1 MICRTSR
8 PRSAW
13 SCATNMFWDT
23 DRATAYTMQ
32 GGARLKSSCA
42 RPKDCLPSPSIQR
55 PDTTLRLT
63 ERPNSLA
70 KKSRYVSSRAGR
82 GICFAGFL
90 LFLYGSVG
98 VVATFAQIPVQ
109 NAPAPPPSPDA
120 PKAQQPGQSGGRI
133 KLDVNLV
140 VLHTTVLDD
149 RGKLVEG
156 LTQDNFR
163 VYEDKV
169 EQKLS
174 IFKREDIPVS
184 MGLVIDNSGSMRDK
198 RPRVNEAALTLVQ
211 ASNPQDESFVVNFND
226 DYYLDLDKN
235 FSSSIPELKEA
246 LERIDARGSTALYD
260 AVIGSLDHLKKGS
273 KEKKV
278 LLIVTDGEDNT
289 SRNSLEKTI
298 KEIQK
303 TPTVI
308 YTIGLLG
315 QENKK
320 SAKNAKRALTEIAQA
335 SGGLSFFPESVD
347 DVHAICEQ
355 VAHDIRHQYT
365 LAYYPSNG
373 AKDGRFRTVHVDV
386 IPPRGHGKLVART
399 RNGYYAP
406 TASSSSGVSG
416 K

>member
-1 MICRTSR
+1 
-8 PRSAW
+8 
-13 SCATNMFWDT
+13 
-23 DRATAYTMQ
+23 
-32 GGARLKSSCA
+32 LV
-42 RPKDCLPSPSIQR
+42 
-55 PDTTLRLT
+55 
-63 ERPNSLA
+63 LA
-70 KKSRYVSSRAGR
+70 
-82 GICFAGFL
+82 CL
-90 LFLYGSVG
+90 LFAALFSASGS
-98 VVATFAQIPVQ
+98 FAQIPV
-109 NAPAPPPSPDA
+109 AVPPPP
-120 PKAQQPGQSGGRI
+120 PPGQQEGGIPPSGGRI
-133 KLDVNLV
+133 KVDVNLV
-140 VLHTTVLDD
+140 VLHTTVNDD
-149 RGKLVEG
+149 RGKFVDG

-211 ASNPQDESFVVNFND
+211 SSNPQDEAFVVNFND
-226 DYYLDLDKN
+226 DFYLDLDKD
-235 FSSSIPELKEA
+235 FSNSIPELKEA
-246 LERIDARGSTALYD
+246 LERIDSRGSTALYD
-260 AVIGSLDHLKKGS
+260 AIIGSLDHLKKGV

-289 SRNSLEKTI
+289 SRNSLEKTLR
-298 KEIQK
+298 EIQK
-303 TPTVI
+303 TSTVI

-315 QENKK
+315 QENKR
-320 SAKNAKRALTEIAQA
+320 SAKTAKKALTEIAQA
-335 SGGLSFFPESVD
+335 SGGLAFFPENVD

-373 AKDGRFRTVHVDV
+373 AKDGTYRAVRVDV

-406 TASSSSGVSG
+406 AASRGVSG